1 MFRVASAVPMM
12 GLWLNGMAAI
22 LAGVGFLWG
31 PGALTSCAVLS
42 SLWELFLVRSGYAAQ
57 PLAGSWVAFGL
68 LSILFWIRWNHTQ
81 KEHAG
86 LEQRIHR
93 LKESVVQLQGEWQQ
107 RKRMLQEQ
115 EEAIQKILG
124 LYDLSKRFLATL
136 DMEEGLRVL
145 GEFLGTWIPQMN
157 DPERAEYLERL
168 RLQMGQREGVMHNLV
183 EAPAAVEAHPNL
195 RERWGIVR
203 GQLTLGLQRISLY
216 TQVQE
221 SALHDGLTGLLGR
234 RHFRQRFEEEVER
247 ARRRGT
253 QLAFL
258 MVDIDDFKKVNDSY
272 GHLVGDV
279 VLRDISAIIQHSVR
293 EMDLVGRY
301 GGEEFSVALPEATRE
316 LGVQIA
322 DRIRQAIERTVIQA
336 YDERIQV
343 TVSVGVAFLPEDAA
357 SADKLIERADQAM
370 YEAKRAGRN
379 RVISADQLKE
389 SSG

>member
-1 MFRVASAVPMM
+1 MLRLAS
-12 GLWLNGMAAI
+12 
-22 LAGVGFLWG
+22 
-31 PGALTSCAVLS
+31 S
-42 SLWELFLVRSGYAAQ
+42 AQ
-57 PLAGSWVAFGL
+57 PLAGFWIAFGL
-68 LSILFWIRWNHTQ
+68 LLILFWNRWNQVQ

-86 LEQRIHR
+86 LEQRLRR
-93 LKESVVQLQGEWQQ
+93 LKESVVQLQAEWQQ
-107 RKRMLQEQ
+107 RKQTLQER

-157 DPERAEYLERL
+157 DQERAEYLERL
-168 RLQMGQREGVMHNLV
+168 RLQMGQREGAMHNLV
-183 EAPAAVEAHPNL
+183 EAPAAVEEHPNL

-247 ARRRGT
+247 AIRRGT

-258 MVDIDDFKKVNDSY
+258 MVDIDDFKRVNDTY

-279 VLRDISAIIQHSVR
+279 VLREVAAIIQHSVR

-301 GGEEFSVALPEATRE
+301 GGEEFSVVLPEAALE

-322 DRIRQAIERTVIQA
+322 ERIRQVIERTAIQA
-336 YDERIQV
+336 YDERVTV
-343 TVSVGVAFLPEDAA
+343 TVSVGAAFLPEDAA

-379 RVISADQLKE
+379 RVISANQFKE
-389 SSG
+389 ETK

>member
-1 MFRVASAVPMM
+1 MLRVASS
-12 GLWLNGMAAI
+12 
-22 LAGVGFLWG
+22 
-31 PGALTSCAVLS
+31 T
-42 SLWELFLVRSGYAAQ
+42 Q
-57 PLAGSWVAFGL
+57 PLAGYSIAFGL
-68 LSILFWIRWNHTQ
+68 LLILFWNRWNQVQ

-93 LKESVVQLQGEWQQ
+93 LKESVVQLQSEWQQ
-107 RKRMLQEQ
+107 RKRALHDQ

-157 DPERAEYLERL
+157 DQERAEYLERL
-168 RLQMGQREGVMHNLV
+168 RLQMGQREEAMHNLV

-195 RERWGIVR
+195 RERWSIVR

-253 QLAFL
+253 RLAFL
-258 MVDIDDFKKVNDSY
+258 MVDIDDFKKVNDNY

-279 VLRDISAIIQHSVR
+279 VLRDISAIMQHSVR
-293 EMDLVGRY
+293 EMDMVGRY

-322 DRIRQAIERTVIQA
+322 DRIRQTIERKTIQA

-357 SADKLIERADQAM
+357 SAEKLIERADQAM

-389 SSG
+389 GAG